1 MTCCIE
7 LEVKHKDEH
16 FAKKKQQL
24 ILETVTEKG
33 NPSGM
38 YRKLC
43 VDCIH
48 LIFMLEIKTNI
59 LTHR

>member
-38 YRKLC
+38 YRKLKEAYHNKNH
-43 VDCIH
+43 V
-48 LIFMLEIKTNI
+48 K
-59 LTHR
+59 